1 MDIFVRKIDEYIN
14 NTAVS
19 GQTGNSTTTSHE
31 KMKRVLLAT
40 IAFEEFV
47 LQFADTHLSEPAPV
61 VHLTSEKIGEYFL
74 LRN

>member
-1 MDIFVRKIDEYIN
+1 MDIFVRKIDEYMN
-14 NTAVS
+14 STVVSTRNT
-19 GQTGNSTTTSHE
+19 TTTSHE
-31 KMKRVLLAT
+31 KMQRVLLAT

-47 LQFADTHLSEPAPV
+47 LEFADTHLSEPAPV